1 MIDSV
6 LTENTY
12 CRGNYHCMVGIQ
24 LNWIGFDQ
32 IRKYVSTE
40 SKPAKLETSPKGIDP
55 SPYSECSWIYLN
67 LLMHELHKGLVALEL

>member
-12 CRGNYHCMVGIQ
+12 CRGNYHCVVGIQ
-24 LNWIGFDQ
+24 FSWIGFDQ

-40 SKPAKLETSPKGIDP
+40 TIESKLAKLETSCTVIPP
-55 SPYSECSWIYLN
+55 PTVS
-67 LLMHELHKGLVALEL
+67 ALWL